1 MGARLNEVGSRTG
14 GHELAILGYHKIGEP
29 SPGGWSTWNY
39 VPETTFAGHLRC
51 LETLG
56 WRVIGLE
63 QLLAGLSD
71 PESLPERAA
80 LITFDDGYRS
90 VRERA
95 LPILERFGCP
105 AILFVPTAYIG
116 KTNTF
121 DEGVEP
127 REAICDWE
135 DLRALERSRVSI
147 QSHGISHRHFSEMDA
162 REQKRELVKSRA
174 ALETGLGT
182 TVSVFAYPFGD
193 DGLDPPAVGHL
204 VAGAGYRAAC
214 LYGGG
219 AIRVPPPDRYR
230 LERLAIGPDTDLE
243 SALRG
248 S

>member
-1 MGARLNEVGSRTG
+1 MDSYLSETGQRSRG
-14 GHELAILGYHKIGEP
+14 KELAILGYHKVGEP
-29 SPGGWSTWNY
+29 SPGGWATWNY
-39 VPETTFAGHLRC
+39 VPETTFEEHLRC
-51 LETLG
+51 LGKLG
-56 WRVIGLE
+56 WRVIDLE
-63 QLLAGLSD
+63 NLLAGLSD
-71 PESLPERAA
+71 PERMPERAA

-105 AILFVPTAYIG
+105 AVLFVPTAFIG

-127 REAICDWE
+127 QEAICDWG
-135 DLRALERSRVSI
+135 DLRALQRSRVSI
-147 QSHGISHRHFSEMDA
+147 QSHGVSHRHFSEMDA
-162 REQKRELVKSRA
+162 REQVRELVKSRE

-193 DGLDPPAVGHL
+193 DGLDPAAVRSL
-204 VAGAGYRAAC
+204 VVGAGYRAAC

-219 AIRVPPPDRYR
+219 TSRVPPPDPYR

-243 SALRG
+243 AALRA